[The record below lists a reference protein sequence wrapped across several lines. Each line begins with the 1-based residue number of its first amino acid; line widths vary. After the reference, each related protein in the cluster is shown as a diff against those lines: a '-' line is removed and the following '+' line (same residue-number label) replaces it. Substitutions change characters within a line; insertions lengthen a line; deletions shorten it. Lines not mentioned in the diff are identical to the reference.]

1 MDDKVTL
8 IINFAGDALQKTEQL
23 TGSLQKATEK
33 ADGLSGSFKKLGEKT
48 LSFQLL
54 NSAVSSAVGVFSDFA
69 DASRAQA
76 EAQTQLEQVMRNTMG
91 ATQEQVQCI
100 YDLAAAQQQLGVVG
114 DEVQLAG
121 AQELGT
127 YLRKTETL
135 QKLLPVM
142 NDMIAQQYGYNATQ
156 ESAVNIATMM
166 GKVMDGQTGALSRY
180 GYSFTEA
187 QEQILKFG
195 TEEERAA
202 TLAEVITQSVGGM
215 NQALAQTPTGRM
227 QQLTN
232 AISDAKETIGSYM
245 TWAQPFSAMLEPI
258 NNLLGLL
265 PVLQTLFSAVGSAGQ
280 KAFRMA
286 GTAARWARTQVVAVG
301 LSAQLSGGMFQLMSV
316 MAKTACKAIGLAIKS
331 IPIVGWIA
339 AGISLV
345 VSLFALLWQKSEK
358 FRIVVFTIW
367 EAVKTVFQWVANG
380 IQTVYQRVY
389 EGFLLPLW
397 EGIRQAGVWI
407 SRTFLSVVSAIRG
420 AFQAAFAWVSGVAAS
435 VAARLSTVCAPLVEA
450 FRTATEK
457 IKGFFDS
464 AITWIRSR
472 FDGVVGWIIDAYNK
486 AAEVFGWEEIKARGE
501 AAGKASWAASEA
513 EKTEPSTT
521 AQLVQAVNAPLSAA
535 QGFDAG
541 GRQENTAREATQTVA
556 TGGTRNTE
564 IHINI
569 GDMIRQVVF
578 NGTVQENRQDI
589 ERIFA
594 ESLSRVLGM
603 AGA

>member
-23 TGSLQKATEK
+23 TGSLEKATEK
-33 ADGLSGSFKKLGEKT
+33 ADGLSGSFKKFGNQ
-48 LSFQLL
+48 SIYINQLATSL
-54 NSAVSSAVGVFSDFA
+54 SSAVGVLTDLA
-69 DASRAQA
+69 DANRAQI

-91 ATQEQVQCI
+91 ATREQVQRI
-100 YDLAAAQQQLGVVG
+100 YDLAAAQQQLGVIG

-135 QKLLPVM
+135 QQLLPVM

-215 NQALAQTPTGRM
+215 NQALAQTPTGHM

-232 AISDAKETIGSYM
+232 AIGDAKEKLGSYM
-245 TWAQPFSAMLEPI
+245 TWAQPFASMLEPVKG
-258 NNLLGLL
+258 LLGLL
-265 PVLQTLFSAVGSAGQ
+265 PVLKTLFSAVGSAGQ

-286 GTAARWARTQVVAVG
+286 GIAARWTRTQVVAVA
-301 LSAQLSGGMFQLMSV
+301 LSAQLSGGMFQLMAAT
-316 MAKTACKAIGLAIKS
+316 AKASCKAIGLAIKS

-367 EAVKTVFQWVANG
+367 EAVKTVFHRVVNG
-380 IQTVYQRVY
+380 MQMLWSRVY

-397 EGIRQAGVWI
+397 NGIRQAGAWI
-407 SRTFLSVVSAIRG
+407 SETFLRVVAAIRG
-420 AFQAAFAWVSGVAAS
+420 AFQAAFEWVSGIVAS
-435 VAARLSTVCAPLVEA
+435 VADRLATVCAPLVEA
-450 FRTATEK
+450 FRTAVGQIT
-457 IKGFFDS
+457 GFFDS
-464 AITWIRSR
+464 AITWIRNK

-486 AAEVFGWEEIKARGE
+486 AAEVLGWEEIKSRGE
-501 AAGKASWAASEA
+501 AAGKASWAASQA
-513 EKTEPSTT
+513 EKADSGTT
-521 AQLVQAVNAPLSAA
+521 ARLVDAVNAPLSTA

-541 GRQENTAREATQTVA
+541 DRQENSAREATQAVA